1 MTEQERID
9 TDKLKTELKR
19 QKEINKMLIAHEA
32 DYIKTLHGL
41 KVKIEAL
48 QDDNNNLYKTKCDL
62 EEQLIQ
68 CGWAEYIGADEVGA
82 RAVKKFVTVLKKY
95 ILEHMILTDDK
106 RSTQQY
112 MYGLIDGALWEYS
125 NNDK

>member
-9 TDKLKTELKR
+9 IDKLKTELKR

-41 KVKIEAL
+41 H
-48 QDDNNNLYKTKCDL
+48 LYKTKCDL

-82 RAVKKFVTVLKKY
+82 RAVKKFVTVLKRY
-95 ILEHMILTDDK
+95 ILDHT
-106 RSTQQY
+106 STCSLKQS
-112 MYGLIDGALWEYS
+112 MYVLIDGALWEYS

>member
-1 MTEQERID
+1 MTELERID
-9 TDKLKTELKR
+9 MDKLKAEIKR
-19 QKEINKMLIAHEA
+19 QKEINKMLIAHEE

-41 KVKIEAL
+41 QVKIEAL
-48 QDDNNNLYKTKCDL
+48 QDDNNNLYKTKCGL

-68 CGWAEYIGADEVGA
+68 CGWAEYIGADEIGA
-82 RAVKKFVTVLKKY
+82 RAVKKFVTVLKRY
-95 ILEHMILTDDK
+95 ILEHTLTCSLK
-106 RSTQQY
+106 QS